1 MFVNDKMVLQLVAL
15 LKKFQIKKIVVSPG
29 SRHNKLINSLQA
41 DNYFKLYLVVD
52 ERSAA
57 FFALGLIQ
65 ESGEPVAVT
74 CSSGTACMNY
84 GSAIVEA
91 FYQRL
96 PLLVL
101 SSDRVPE
108 LLNQCED
115 QMYDQASTF
124 INCTK
129 YHCLLPVID
138 TPRDEWYC
146 NRIINEA
153 LIELN
158 HHGRGPVHINIPFA
172 AHHGANYDVESLPDA
187 RKITLHQLPMSSSEW
202 KTISARLKGKKV
214 MVVWG
219 QAVYPLNEVEKAEN
233 TFAEKYNVAVLTDKM
248 SNCHAKN
255 AIINTTITM
264 SIMKDNQA
272 PALQPDVVISIG
284 ANYIFNNE
292 LKKYLKNGKA
302 EHWQVGYEDKVCDPF
317 HTLTDIFE
325 MPETYFFNMLSENCE
340 SKTNGSYFA
349 EWKAIA
355 DIPTLPQ
362 MQYCE
367 LYAITKLMSQ
377 LPANCDLQLA
387 NSQTIRMAH
396 YIPIKESIRV
406 NCNRGV
412 NGIDG
417 SMSTAVGF
425 GADSNKPLFYIT
437 GELSFFYDM
446 NSLGNRDIKPNLRII
461 VINNGLGQEFKNV
474 SFPGSLV
481 LGDDID
487 KFTAAK
493 GHFACQSK
501 TLVKD
506 YAENLGFE
514 YLTASNKEEFAE
526 VYKRFISKE
535 LTERPML
542 FEIFTDT
549 KDETQANY
557 SITSIEL
564 KSKFVRKVHDTLMKP
579 ELVAVKNLAKKIVK

>member
-1 MFVNDKMVLQLVAL
+1 MFVNDKMVLQLVSL
-15 LKKFQIKKIVVSPG
+15 LKKFEISKIVVSPG
-29 SRHNKLINSLQA
+29 SRHNKLINSLQN
-41 DNYFKLYLVVD
+41 DPFFKLYLVVD

-65 ESGEPVAVT
+65 ETGEPVAVT

-124 INCTK
+124 ITCTK
-129 YHCLLPVID
+129 YHCQLPVID

-153 LIELN
+153 LIELT

-172 AHHGANYDVESLPDA
+172 AHHGTSYDVEQLPDA
-187 RKITLHQLPMSSSEW
+187 RKITVHQLPMDGKEW
-202 KTISARLKGKKV
+202 KQISSRLKDKKV
-214 MVVWG
+214 MIIWG
-219 QAVYPLNEVEKAEN
+219 QAVCPLKAVADAEEA
-233 TFAEKYNVAVLTDKM
+233 FAEKYNAAILTDKM

-264 SIMKDNQA
+264 SIMKEQQA

-292 LKKYLKNGKA
+292 IKAYLKKGNA
-302 EHWQVGYEDKVCDPF
+302 EHWQVGREDKVCDPF

-325 MPETYFFNMLSENCE
+325 MPEEHFFQMLTENCDSKTKNTYF
-340 SKTNGSYFA
+340 A
-349 EWKAIA
+349 DWKEIA
-355 DIPTLPQ
+355 DLPTLPD

-377 LPANCDLQLA
+377 LPNDCDLQLA

-396 YIPIKESIRV
+396 YIPIKEGIRV

-425 GADSNKPLFYIT
+425 GANNNRPLFYIT

-446 NSLGNRDIKPNLRII
+446 NSLSIRHLSPKTRILL
-461 VINNGLGQEFKNV
+461 INNSGGAVMYDQARNTPTENLPIYLAAGESKV
-474 SFPGSLV
+474 
-481 LGDDID
+481 
-487 KFTAAK
+487 AK
-493 GHFACQSK
+493 GWVESLGFKYVSAHSKEEVDAGVK
-501 TLVKD
+501 TLLDESINQPVLLEVFSNLSEDRFCIGD
-506 YAENLGFE
+506 YVQSQDQRSFSE
-514 YLTASNKEEFAE
+514 
-526 VYKRFISKE
+526 
-535 LTERPML
+535 
-542 FEIFTDT
+542 
-549 KDETQANY
+549 
-557 SITSIEL
+557 
-564 KSKFVRKVHDTLMKP
+564 KVGGRLSRMF
-579 ELVAVKNLAKKIVK
+579 KK

>member
-15 LKKFQIKKIVVSPG
+15 LKKFNVSKIVVSPG
-29 SRHNKLINSLQA
+29 SRHNKLINSLQS
-41 DNYFKLYLVVD
+41 DPFFKLYLVVD

-65 ESGEPVAVT
+65 ECGETVAIT

-91 FYQRL
+91 YYQRL

-124 INCTK
+124 ISCTK
-129 YHCLLPVID
+129 YHCQLPVID

-153 LIELN
+153 LIELT

-172 AHHGANYDVESLPDA
+172 AHHGTAYDVKTLPDA
-187 RKITLHQLPMSSSEW
+187 RKITVHQLPMLSSDW
-202 KTISARLKGKKV
+202 KNISLRLKDKKV
-214 MVVWG
+214 MIIWG
-219 QAVYPLNEVEKAEN
+219 QSVYPLHEVEKSEN
-233 TFAEKYNVAVLTDKM
+233 AFAEKYNVAVLTDKM
-248 SNCHAKN
+248 SNCHANN
-255 AIINTTITM
+255 AIINTTVTM
-264 SIMKDNQA
+264 SIMKGNQA
-272 PALQPDVVISIG
+272 PALQPDIVISIG

-292 LKKYLKNGKA
+292 IKAYLKNGMS
-302 EHWQVGYEDKVCDPF
+302 EHWQVGLEDKVCDPF

-325 MPETYFFNMLSENCE
+325 MSESHFFDMLVENCFG
-340 SKTNGSYFA
+340 KTENDYYLG
-349 EWKAIA
+349 WKEIS
-355 DIPTLPQ
+355 DLPTLPD

-377 LPANCDLQLA
+377 LPSNCDLQLA

-396 YIPIKESIRV
+396 YIPIKEGIRV

-425 GADSNKPLFYIT
+425 GANSNRPLFYIT

-446 NSLGNRDIKPNLRII
+446 NCLSIRHLSKKTRILLINNSGGAVMYDQPRNTSTDSLPIYLAAGETKVAKGWAESLG
-461 VINNGLGQEFKNV
+461 FK
-474 SFPGSLV
+474 
-481 LGDDID
+481 
-487 KFTAAK
+487 
-493 GHFACQSK
+493 
-501 TLVKD
+501 
-506 YAENLGFE
+506 
-514 YLTASNKEEFAE
+514 YLPAHN
-526 VYKRFISKE
+526 
-535 LTERPML
+535 
-542 FEIFTDT
+542 
-549 KDETQANY
+549 KDEVDAGVKVLLDE
-557 SITSIEL
+557 SIDTPVILEVFTNLSEDRYCIGDYI
-564 KSKFVRKVHDTLMKP
+564 KSQDQRTFSEKVGGRLSRMF
-579 ELVAVKNLAKKIVK
+579 KK

>member
-1 MFVNDKMVLQLVAL
+1 MFVNNKMVLQLVAL

-29 SRHNKLINSLQA
+29 SRHNKLVNSLQA
-41 DNYFKLYLVVD
+41 DNYFELYLVVD

-65 ESGEPVAVT
+65 ECGEPVAVT
-74 CSSGTACMNY
+74 CSSGTACINY

-124 INCTK
+124 VGCTK
-129 YHCLLPVID
+129 YHCQLPVVD

-172 AHHGANYDVESLPDA
+172 AHHGTAYDVESLPDA
-187 RKITLHQLPMSSSEW
+187 RKITMHQLPMSSSEW
-202 KTISARLKGKKV
+202 KSISARLKDKKV
-214 MVVWG
+214 MIVWG
-219 QAVYPLNEVEKAEN
+219 QAVNPLKKVEEVEN
-233 TFAEKYNVAVLTDKM
+233 TFAEKYNAAILTDKM

-272 PALQPDVVISIG
+272 PALQPDVVISVG

-292 LKKYLKNGKA
+292 IKKFLKNGNA
-302 EHWQVGYEDKVCDPF
+302 EHWQVGSEDKVCDPF

-325 MPETYFFNMLSENCE
+325 MPESYFFEMLSENCAG
-340 SKTNGSYFA
+340 KTKGSYFA
-349 EWKAIA
+349 DWKAIA
-355 DIPTLPQ
+355 DIPTLPD

-377 LPANCDLQLA
+377 LPSDSDLQLA

-396 YIPIKESIRV
+396 YIPIKPSIRV

-446 NSLGNRDIKPNLRII
+446 NSLSIRHLSPKTRILL
-461 VINNGLGQEFKNV
+461 INNQGGAVMYDQPRDTPVEGLPIYLAAGENK
-474 SFPGSLV
+474 
-481 LGDDID
+481 
-487 KFTAAK
+487 TAK
-493 GHFACQSK
+493 GWVES
-501 TLVKD
+501 
-506 YAENLGFE
+506 LGFK
-514 YLTASNKEEFAE
+514 YVSAHN
-526 VYKRFISKE
+526 
-535 LTERPML
+535 
-542 FEIFTDT
+542 
-549 KDETQANY
+549 KDEVDAGVKVLLDE
-557 SITSIEL
+557 SIDQPILLEVFTNLSEDRYCIGDYI
-564 KSKFVRKVHDTLMKP
+564 KSQDQRSFGEKVSGRLSRMF
-579 ELVAVKNLAKKIVK
+579 KK

>member
-15 LKKFQIKKIVVSPG
+15 LKKFGVSKIVVSPG

-52 ERSAA
+52 ERSAG

-65 ESGEPVAVT
+65 ETGEPVAVT
-74 CSSGTACMNY
+74 CSSGTACINY

-124 INCTK
+124 VNCTK
-129 YHCLLPVID
+129 YHCQLPVVD

-153 LIELN
+153 LIELT

-172 AHHGANYDVESLPDA
+172 QHHGTSYDVVALPDA
-187 RKITLHQLPMSSSEW
+187 RKITLHQLPMTETDWKSVSS
-202 KTISARLKGKKV
+202 RLVGKKV
-214 MVVWG
+214 MIVWG
-219 QAVYPLNEVEKAEN
+219 QSVVPLRDVEKSEN
-233 TFAEKYNVAVLTDKM
+233 EFAKKYNAVVLTDKM
-248 SNCHAKN
+248 SNCHANN

-264 SIMKDNQA
+264 SIMKYNQA
-272 PALQPDVVISIG
+272 SSLQPDIVISIG

-292 LKKYLKNGKA
+292 LKAYLKSGNA
-302 EHWQVGYEDKVCDPF
+302 EHWQVGLEDKVCDPF

-325 MPETYFFNMLSENCE
+325 MPEKYFFDKLSENGVSE
-340 SKTNGSYFA
+340 TASNYYEG
-349 EWKAIA
+349 WKIISE
-355 DIPTLPQ
+355 IPALPD

-377 LPANCDLQLA
+377 LPENCDLQLA

-396 YIPIKESIRV
+396 YIPINNNIRV
-406 NCNRGV
+406 NFNRGV

-425 GADSNKPLFYIT
+425 GSESDKPLYYIT

-446 NSLGNRDIKPNLRII
+446 NSLSIRHLSKKMRILL
-461 VINNGLGQEFKNV
+461 INNQGGAV
-474 SFPGSLV
+474 MY
-481 LGDDID
+481 D
-487 KFTAAK
+487 KPRNTPTNNLPIYLAAGENKVAK
-493 GHFACQSK
+493 GW
-501 TLVKD
+501 
-506 YAENLGFE
+506 AESLGFK
-514 YLTASNKEEFAE
+514 YLTATNKEEVDSGVKTLLDDKIESPVLLE
-526 VYKRFISKE
+526 VFTNLSEDRFCIN
-535 LTERPML
+535 
-542 FEIFTDT
+542 D
-549 KDETQANY
+549 Y
-557 SITSIEL
+557 
-564 KSKFVRKVHDTLMKP
+564 VRSQDQRSLIDKV
-579 ELVAVKNLAKKIVK
+579 LVRLNKMFQK

>member
-1 MFVNDKMVLQLVAL
+1 MYVNDKMVLQLVAL
-15 LKKFQIKKIVVSPG
+15 LKKFGIKRIVVSPG
-29 SRHNKLINSLQA
+29 SRHNKLINSLEA
-41 DNYFKLYLVVD
+41 DGSFKLYLVVD

-65 ESGEPVAVT
+65 ESDEPVAVT

-108 LLNQCED
+108 LLNQCEN

-124 INCTK
+124 IGCTK
-129 YHCLLPVID
+129 YHCELPVID

-146 NRIINEA
+146 NRLINEA
-153 LIELN
+153 LIELT

-172 AHHGANYDVESLPDA
+172 AHHGAAYNVETLPDA
-187 RKITLHQLPMSSSEW
+187 RKITIHQLPFKESEW
-202 KTISARLKGKKV
+202 QMISSRLNNKKV
-214 MVVWG
+214 MIIWG
-219 QAVYPLNEVEKAEN
+219 QAVSPLKEVETSEN
-233 TFAEKYNVAVLTDKM
+233 AFAEKYNVAVLTDKM

-264 SIMKDNQA
+264 SIMKDQQI
-272 PALQPDVVISIG
+272 PSLQPDIVISVG

-292 LKKYLKNGKA
+292 IKAFLKKGKA
-302 EHWQVGYEDKVCDPF
+302 EHWQVGLEDKVCDPF

-325 MPETYFFNMLSENCE
+325 MPEAYFFNMLVDNCVSKSEGTYYTDW
-340 SKTNGSYFA
+340 KT
-349 EWKAIA
+349 IA
-355 DIPTLPQ
+355 DLPTVPD

-425 GADSNKPLFYIT
+425 GADSGKPLFYIT

-446 NSLGNRDIKPNLRII
+446 NSLSIRHLSKKTRILL
-461 VINNGLGQEFKNV
+461 INNQGGAV
-474 SFPGSLV
+474 MY
-481 LGDDID
+481 D
-487 KFTAAK
+487 KPRNTATNELPIYLAAGESKVAK
-493 GHFACQSK
+493 GWVES
-501 TLVKD
+501 
-506 YAENLGFE
+506 LGFK
-514 YLTASNKEEFAE
+514 YLTATNKKE
-526 VYKRFISKE
+526 VDAGVNVLLDESINSPVLLEVFTNLSEDKFCIYDYLRSQDQRSFGEKVSEKISS
-535 LTERPML
+535 M
-542 FEIFTDT
+542 F
-549 KDETQANY
+549 
-557 SITSIEL
+557 
-564 KSKFVRKVHDTLMKP
+564 
-579 ELVAVKNLAKKIVK
+579 KK

>member
-1 MFVNDKMVLQLVAL
+1 MFVNDKMVLQLVSL
-15 LKKFQIKKIVVSPG
+15 LKKFEISKIVVSPG
-29 SRHNKLINSLQA
+29 SRHNKLINSLNN
-41 DNYFKLYLVVD
+41 DPFFKLYLVVD

-65 ESGEPVAVT
+65 ECGEPVAVT

-84 GSAIVEA
+84 GSAVVEA

-124 INCTK
+124 ISCTK
-129 YHCLLPVID
+129 YHCQLPVID

-153 LIELN
+153 LIELT

-172 AHHGANYDVESLPDA
+172 AHHGAAYDVETLPDA
-187 RKITLHQLPMSSSEW
+187 RKITVHQLPMSSIDW
-202 KTISARLKGKKV
+202 NYISSRLKDKKV
-214 MVVWG
+214 MIIWG
-219 QAVYPLNEVEKAEN
+219 QAVYPLYEVEKSEN
-233 TFAEKYNVAVLTDKM
+233 AFAKKYNVAVLTDKM
-248 SNCHAKN
+248 SNCHAEN
-255 AIINTTITM
+255 SIINTTITM

-272 PALQPDVVISIG
+272 PELQPDIVISIG

-292 LKKYLKNGKA
+292 IKAYLKNGKA
-302 EHWQVGYEDKVCDPF
+302 EHWQVGKEDKVCDPF

-325 MPETYFFNMLSENCE
+325 MPESHFFDMLVENA
-340 SKTNGSYFA
+340 SGKTNNYYFR
-349 EWKAIA
+349 EWKELS
-355 DIPTLPQ
+355 DIPTLPD

-377 LPANCDLQLA
+377 LPSDCDLQLA

-396 YIPIKESIRV
+396 YIPIKDGIRV

-425 GADSNKPLFYIT
+425 GVNSNRPLFYIT

-446 NSLGNRDIKPNLRII
+446 NSLSIRHLSKKTRILL
-461 VINNGLGQEFKNV
+461 INNHGGAVMYDQPRNTSTENL
-474 SFPGSLV
+474 PIYLAA
-481 LGDDID
+481 GDS
-487 KFTAAK
+487 KVAK
-493 GHFACQSK
+493 GW
-501 TLVKD
+501 
-506 YAENLGFE
+506 AESLGFK
-514 YLTASNKEEFAE
+514 YLSAFNKEEVDAGVKVLLDESIDMPIILE
-526 VYKRFISKE
+526 VFTNLSEDRYCIGDYIHSQDQRSFSEKVSGRIS
-535 LTERPML
+535 RM
-542 FEIFTDT
+542 F
-549 KDETQANY
+549 
-557 SITSIEL
+557 
-564 KSKFVRKVHDTLMKP
+564 
-579 ELVAVKNLAKKIVK
+579 KK

>member
-1 MFVNDKMVLQLVAL
+1 MYVNDKMVLQLVAL
-15 LKKFQIKKIVVSPG
+15 LKKFGIKRIVVSPG
-29 SRHNKLINSLQA
+29 SRHNKLINSLEA
-41 DNYFKLYLVVD
+41 DGSFKLYLVVD

-65 ESGEPVAVT
+65 ESDEPVAVT

-124 INCTK
+124 IGCTK
-129 YHCLLPVID
+129 YHCELPVID

-146 NRIINEA
+146 NRLINEA
-153 LIELN
+153 LIELT

-172 AHHGANYDVESLPDA
+172 AHHGAAYNVETLPDA
-187 RKITLHQLPMSSSEW
+187 RKITIHQLPFKESEW
-202 KTISARLKGKKV
+202 QMISSRLNNKKV
-214 MVVWG
+214 MIIWG
-219 QAVYPLNEVEKAEN
+219 QAVSPLSEVETSEN
-233 TFAEKYNVAVLTDKM
+233 AFAEKYNVAVLTDKM

-264 SIMKDNQA
+264 SIMKDQQI
-272 PALQPDVVISIG
+272 PSLQPDIVISVG

-292 LKKYLKNGKA
+292 IKAFLKKGKA
-302 EHWQVGYEDKVCDPF
+302 EHWQVGLEDKVCDPF

-325 MPETYFFNMLSENCE
+325 MPEAYFFNMLVDNCVSKSEGTYYTDW
-340 SKTNGSYFA
+340 KT
-349 EWKAIA
+349 IA
-355 DIPTLPQ
+355 DLPTVPD

-425 GADSNKPLFYIT
+425 GADSDKPLFYIT

-446 NSLGNRDIKPNLRII
+446 NSLSIRHLSKKTRILL
-461 VINNGLGQEFKNV
+461 INNQGGAV
-474 SFPGSLV
+474 MY
-481 LGDDID
+481 D
-487 KFTAAK
+487 KPRNTATNELPIYLAAGESKVAK
-493 GHFACQSK
+493 GWVES
-501 TLVKD
+501 
-506 YAENLGFE
+506 LGFK
-514 YLTASNKEEFAE
+514 YLTATNKKE
-526 VYKRFISKE
+526 VDAGVNVLLDESINSPVLLEVFTNLSEDKFCIYDYLRSQDQRSFGEKVSEKISS
-535 LTERPML
+535 M
-542 FEIFTDT
+542 F
-549 KDETQANY
+549 
-557 SITSIEL
+557 
-564 KSKFVRKVHDTLMKP
+564 
-579 ELVAVKNLAKKIVK
+579 KK

>member
-1 MFVNDKMVLQLVAL
+1 MYVNDKMVLQLVAL
-15 LKKFQIKKIVVSPG
+15 LKKFGIKRIVVSPG
-29 SRHNKLINSLQA
+29 SRHNKLINSLEA
-41 DNYFKLYLVVD
+41 DGSFKLYLVVD

-65 ESGEPVAVT
+65 ESDEPVAVT

-124 INCTK
+124 IGCTK
-129 YHCLLPVID
+129 YHCELPVID

-146 NRIINEA
+146 NRLINEA
-153 LIELN
+153 LIELT

-172 AHHGANYDVESLPDA
+172 AHHGAAYNVETLPDA
-187 RKITLHQLPMSSSEW
+187 RKITIHQLPFKESEW
-202 KTISARLKGKKV
+202 QMISSRLNNKKV
-214 MVVWG
+214 MIIWG
-219 QAVYPLNEVEKAEN
+219 QAVSPLKEVETSEN
-233 TFAEKYNVAVLTDKM
+233 AFAEKYNVAVLTDKM

-264 SIMKDNQA
+264 SIMKDQQI
-272 PALQPDVVISIG
+272 PSLQPDIVISVG

-292 LKKYLKNGKA
+292 IKAFLKKGKA
-302 EHWQVGYEDKVCDPF
+302 EHWQVGLEDKVCDPF

-325 MPETYFFNMLSENCE
+325 MPEAYFFNMLVDNCVSKSEGTYYTDW
-340 SKTNGSYFA
+340 KTL
-349 EWKAIA
+349 A
-355 DIPTLPQ
+355 DLPTVPD

-396 YIPIKESIRV
+396 YIPIEESIRV

-425 GADSNKPLFYIT
+425 GADSDKPLFYIT

-446 NSLGNRDIKPNLRII
+446 NSLSIRHLSKKTRILL
-461 VINNGLGQEFKNV
+461 INNQGGAV
-474 SFPGSLV
+474 MY
-481 LGDDID
+481 D
-487 KFTAAK
+487 KPRNTATNELPIYLAAGESKVAK
-493 GHFACQSK
+493 GWVES
-501 TLVKD
+501 
-506 YAENLGFE
+506 LGFK
-514 YLTASNKEEFAE
+514 YLTATNKKE
-526 VYKRFISKE
+526 VDAGVNVLLDESINSPVLLEVFTNLSEDKFCIYDYLRSQDQRSFGEKVTGKISS
-535 LTERPML
+535 M
-542 FEIFTDT
+542 F
-549 KDETQANY
+549 
-557 SITSIEL
+557 
-564 KSKFVRKVHDTLMKP
+564 
-579 ELVAVKNLAKKIVK
+579 KK

>member
-1 MFVNDKMVLQLVAL
+1 MYVNDKMVLQLVAL
-15 LKKFQIKKIVVSPG
+15 LKKFGIKKIVVSPG
-29 SRHNKLINSLQA
+29 SRHNKLVNSLQA
-41 DNYFKLYLVVD
+41 DGSFKLYLVVD

-65 ESGEPVAVT
+65 ECGEPVAVT

-115 QMYDQASTF
+115 QMYDQVSTF
-124 INCTK
+124 ATCTK
-129 YHCLLPVID
+129 YHCQLPVVKV
-138 TPRDEWYC
+138 PMDEWYC

-153 LIELN
+153 LIELT
-158 HHGRGPVHINIPFA
+158 HHGRGPVHINIPFVD
-172 AHHGANYDVESLPDA
+172 HHGTAYDVEELPDA
-187 RKITLHQLPMSSSEW
+187 RKITLHQLPMEAEAW
-202 KTISARLKGKKV
+202 KLLSYRLRGKKV

-219 QAVYPLNEVEKAEN
+219 QSVVPLKEVETTEN
-233 TFAEKYNVAVLTDKM
+233 AFAEKYNVAVLTDKM

-255 AIINTTITM
+255 AIVNTTITM

-272 PALQPDVVISIG
+272 PALQPDVVISVG

-292 LKKYLKNGKA
+292 LKRYLKNGNT
-302 EHWQVGYEDKVCDPF
+302 EHWQVGLEDKVCDPF

-325 MPETYFFNMLSENCE
+325 MPEAYFFKMLAENGE
-340 SKTNGSYFA
+340 GNAQGSYFA
-349 EWKAIA
+349 GWKAIA
-355 DIPTLPQ
+355 DIPTLPD

-377 LPANCDLQLA
+377 LPENCDLQLA

-396 YIPIKESIRV
+396 YIPINESIRV

-425 GADSNKPLFYIT
+425 GAGSNRPLFYIT

-446 NSLGNRDIKPNLRII
+446 NSLSIRHISPKTRILL
-461 VINNGLGQEFKNV
+461 INNQGGAV
-474 SFPGSLV
+474 MY
-481 LGDDID
+481 D
-487 KFTAAK
+487 KPRNTPTEKLPIYLAAGETKVAK
-493 GHFACQSK
+493 GW
-501 TLVKD
+501 
-506 YAENLGFE
+506 AESLGFK
-514 YLTASNKEEFAE
+514 YLTAKNKEEVDEGVKVLLDESIDRPVLLE
-526 VYKRFISKE
+526 VFTNLSEDRFCIGDYIHSQDQRSFSE
-535 LTERPML
+535 
-542 FEIFTDT
+542 
-549 KDETQANY
+549 
-557 SITSIEL
+557 
-564 KSKFVRKVHDTLMKP
+564 KVGGRLSRMF
-579 ELVAVKNLAKKIVK
+579 KK

>member
-1 MFVNDKMVLQLVAL
+1 MYVNDKMVLQLVAL
-15 LKKFQIKKIVVSPG
+15 LKKFGIKKIVVSPG
-29 SRHNKLINSLQA
+29 SRHNKLINSLEA
-41 DNYFKLYLVVD
+41 DGSFKLYLVVD

-65 ESGEPVAVT
+65 ESDEPVAVT

-124 INCTK
+124 IGCTK
-129 YHCLLPVID
+129 YHCELPVID

-146 NRIINEA
+146 NRLINEA
-153 LIELN
+153 LIELT

-172 AHHGANYDVESLPDA
+172 AHHGAAYNVETLPDA
-187 RKITLHQLPMSSSEW
+187 RKITIHQLPFKETEWQMISS
-202 KTISARLKGKKV
+202 RLNNKKV
-214 MVVWG
+214 MIIWG
-219 QAVYPLNEVEKAEN
+219 QAVSPLKEVEISEN
-233 TFAEKYNVAVLTDKM
+233 AFAEKYNVAVLTDKM

-264 SIMKDNQA
+264 SIMKDQQI
-272 PALQPDVVISIG
+272 PSLQPDIVISVG

-292 LKKYLKNGKA
+292 IKAFLKKGKA
-302 EHWQVGYEDKVCDPF
+302 EHWQVGLEDKVCDPF

-325 MPETYFFNMLSENCE
+325 MPEAYFFNMLVDNCVSKSEGTYYTDW
-340 SKTNGSYFA
+340 KT
-349 EWKAIA
+349 IA
-355 DIPTLPQ
+355 DLPTVPD

-425 GADSNKPLFYIT
+425 GADSDKPLFYIT

-446 NSLGNRDIKPNLRII
+446 NSLSIRHLSKKTRILL
-461 VINNGLGQEFKNV
+461 INNQGGAV
-474 SFPGSLV
+474 MY
-481 LGDDID
+481 D
-487 KFTAAK
+487 KPRNTATNELPIYLAAGESKVAK
-493 GHFACQSK
+493 GWVES
-501 TLVKD
+501 
-506 YAENLGFE
+506 LGFK
-514 YLTASNKEEFAE
+514 YLTATNKKE
-526 VYKRFISKE
+526 VDAGVNVLLDESINSPVLLEVFTNLSEDKFCIYDYLRSQDQRSFGEKVSEKISS
-535 LTERPML
+535 M
-542 FEIFTDT
+542 F
-549 KDETQANY
+549 
-557 SITSIEL
+557 
-564 KSKFVRKVHDTLMKP
+564 
-579 ELVAVKNLAKKIVK
+579 KK

>member
-1 MFVNDKMVLQLVAL
+1 MYVNDKMVLQLVAL
-15 LKKFQIKKIVVSPG
+15 LKKFRIKKIVVSPG
-29 SRHNKLINSLQA
+29 SRHNKLINTLEAEGS
-41 DNYFKLYLVVD
+41 FKLYLVVD

-65 ESGEPVAVT
+65 ECGEPVAVT

-124 INCTK
+124 ITCTK
-129 YHCLLPVID
+129 YHCQLPVID

-172 AHHGANYDVESLPDA
+172 AHHGTAYDVDILPDA
-187 RKITLHQLPMSSSEW
+187 RKISMHQLPMMSSEW
-202 KTISARLKGKKV
+202 KSISARLRGKKV
-214 MVVWG
+214 MIIWG
-219 QAVYPLNEVEKAEN
+219 QAVSPLKDVETAEN
-233 TFAEKYNVAVLTDKM
+233 SFAEMYDAAILTDKM
-248 SNCHAKN
+248 SNCHSKN

-264 SIMKDNQA
+264 NIMKDNQV
-272 PALQPDVVISIG
+272 PALQPDIVSSVG

-292 LKKYLKNGKA
+292 IKAFLKKGNA
-302 EHWQVGYEDKVCDPF
+302 EHWQVGLEDKVCDPF

-325 MPETYFFNMLSENCE
+325 MPEAYFFNMLTENCDN
-340 SKTNGSYFA
+340 KTKGSYFA
-349 EWKAIA
+349 DWKVIA
-355 DIPTLPQ
+355 DIPTLPD

-396 YIPIKESIRV
+396 YIPIKDDIRV

-417 SMSTAVGF
+417 SMSTALGF
-425 GADSNKPLFYIT
+425 GAESGRPLFYIT

-446 NSLGNRDIKPNLRII
+446 NSLSIRHLSNKTRILL
-461 VINNGLGQEFKNV
+461 INNHGGAVMYDQPRNTPVEGLPIYLAAGETK
-474 SFPGSLV
+474 
-481 LGDDID
+481 I
-487 KFTAAK
+487 AK
-493 GHFACQSK
+493 GWVES
-501 TLVKD
+501 
-506 YAENLGFE
+506 LGFK
-514 YLTASNKEEFAE
+514 YISAKNKGE
-526 VYKRFISKE
+526 VDAGVKMLLDESISQPIVLEVFTNLSEDRYCIGDYIKSQDQRSFGE
-535 LTERPML
+535 KVSSRLSRML
-542 FEIFTDT
+542 N
-549 KDETQANY
+549 K
-557 SITSIEL
+557 
-564 KSKFVRKVHDTLMKP
+564 
-579 ELVAVKNLAKKIVK
+579 

>member
-1 MFVNDKMVLQLVAL
+1 MYVNDKMVLQLVAL
-15 LKKFQIKKIVVSPG
+15 LKKFRIKKIVVSPG
-29 SRHNKLINSLQA
+29 SRHNKLINTLEAEGS
-41 DNYFKLYLVVD
+41 FKLYLVVD

-65 ESGEPVAVT
+65 ECGEPVAVT

-124 INCTK
+124 ITCTK
-129 YHCLLPVID
+129 YHCQLPVID

-172 AHHGANYDVESLPDA
+172 AHHGTAYDVDILPDA
-187 RKITLHQLPMSSSEW
+187 RKISMHQLPMMSSEW
-202 KTISARLKGKKV
+202 KSISARLRGKKV
-214 MVVWG
+214 MIIWG
-219 QAVYPLNEVEKAEN
+219 QAVSPLKDVETAEN
-233 TFAEKYNVAVLTDKM
+233 SFAEMYDAAILTDKM
-248 SNCHAKN
+248 SNCHSKN

-264 SIMKDNQA
+264 NIMKDNQV
-272 PALQPDVVISIG
+272 PALQPDIVISVG

-292 LKKYLKNGKA
+292 IKAFLKKGNA
-302 EHWQVGYEDKVCDPF
+302 EHWQVGLEDKVCDPF

-325 MPETYFFNMLSENCE
+325 MPEAYFFNMLTENCDN
-340 SKTNGSYFA
+340 KTKGSYFA
-349 EWKAIA
+349 DWKVIA
-355 DIPTLPQ
+355 DIPTLPD

-396 YIPIKESIRV
+396 YIPIKDDIRV

-417 SMSTAVGF
+417 SMSTALGF
-425 GADSNKPLFYIT
+425 GAESGRPLFYIT

-446 NSLGNRDIKPNLRII
+446 NSLSIRHLSNKTRILL
-461 VINNGLGQEFKNV
+461 INNHGGAVMYDQPRNTPVEGLPIYLAAGETK
-474 SFPGSLV
+474 
-481 LGDDID
+481 I
-487 KFTAAK
+487 AK
-493 GHFACQSK
+493 GWVES
-501 TLVKD
+501 
-506 YAENLGFE
+506 LGFK
-514 YLTASNKEEFAE
+514 YISAKNKGE
-526 VYKRFISKE
+526 VDAGVKMLLDESISQPIVLEVFTNLSEDRYCIGDYIKSQDQRSFGE
-535 LTERPML
+535 KVSRRLSRML
-542 FEIFTDT
+542 
-549 KDETQANY
+549 
-557 SITSIEL
+557 
-564 KSKFVRKVHDTLMKP
+564 
-579 ELVAVKNLAKKIVK
+579 KK

>member
-1 MFVNDKMVLQLVAL
+1 MFVNDKMVLQLVSL
-15 LKKFQIKKIVVSPG
+15 LKKFGISKVVVSPG
-29 SRHNKLINSLQA
+29 SRHNKLINSLQN
-41 DNYFKLYLVVD
+41 DSFFKLYLIVD

-65 ESGEPVAVT
+65 ECGEPVAVT

-91 FYQRL
+91 YYQRL

-124 INCTK
+124 ITCTK
-129 YHCLLPVID
+129 YHCQLPIID

-153 LIELN
+153 LIELT

-172 AHHGANYDVESLPDA
+172 AHHGTAYDVEKLPDA
-187 RKITLHQLPMSSSEW
+187 RKITVHQLPMSKGDWKQISS
-202 KTISARLKGKKV
+202 RLKDKTV
-214 MVVWG
+214 MIIWG
-219 QAVYPLNEVEKAEN
+219 QAVYPLQAVSEAEEA
-233 TFAEKYNVAVLTDKM
+233 FADKYNAAVLTDKM

-264 SIMKDNQA
+264 SIMKEQQA

-292 LKKYLKNGKA
+292 IKRYLQKGHA
-302 EHWQVGYEDKVCDPF
+302 EHWQVGREDKVCDPF

-325 MPETYFFNMLSENCE
+325 MPEEYFFQMLTDNCDSKTKNTYFA
-340 SKTNGSYFA
+340 G
-349 EWKAIA
+349 WKEIA
-355 DIPTLPQ
+355 DLPTLPD

-377 LPANCDLQLA
+377 LPNDCDLQLA

-396 YIPIKESIRV
+396 YIPIKDGIRV

-425 GADSNKPLFYIT
+425 GANNNRPLFYIT

-446 NSLGNRDIKPNLRII
+446 NSLSIRHLSPKTRILL
-461 VINNGLGQEFKNV
+461 INNSGGAVMYDQVRNTPTENLPIYLAAGESK
-474 SFPGSLV
+474 
-481 LGDDID
+481 I
-487 KFTAAK
+487 AK
-493 GHFACQSK
+493 GWVES
-501 TLVKD
+501 
-506 YAENLGFE
+506 LGFK
-514 YLTASNKEEFAE
+514 YLSANTKEEIDAGVKALLDDSIAQPILLE
-526 VYKRFISKE
+526 VFSNLSE
-535 LTERPML
+535 DH
-542 FEIFTDT
+542 FC
-549 KDETQANY
+549 
-557 SITSIEL
+557 IEDYVH
-564 KSKFVRKVHDTLMKP
+564 SQDQRSFSEKVGGRLSRMF
-579 ELVAVKNLAKKIVK
+579 KK

>member
-1 MFVNDKMVLQLVAL
+1 MYVNDKMVLQLVAL
-15 LKKFQIKKIVVSPG
+15 LKKFGIKKVVVSPG
-29 SRHNKLINSLQA
+29 SRHNKLINSLET
-41 DNYFKLYLVVD
+41 DGSFKLYLVVD

-65 ESGEPVAVT
+65 ECGEPVAVT

-96 PLLVL
+96 PLIVL

-124 INCTK
+124 IGCTK
-129 YHCLLPVID
+129 YHCQLPVID

-146 NRIINEA
+146 NRLINEA
-153 LIELN
+153 LIELT

-172 AHHGANYDVESLPDA
+172 AHHGTAYSVESLPDA
-187 RKITLHQLPMSSSEW
+187 RKITMHQLPINSSEW
-202 KTISARLKGKKV
+202 KFISARLKSKKV
-214 MVVWG
+214 MIIWG
-219 QAVYPLNEVEKAEN
+219 QSVTPLMEVEVAEDA
-233 TFAEKYNVAVLTDKM
+233 FADRYNAAVLTDKM
-248 SNCHAKN
+248 SNCHTKN

-264 SIMKDNQA
+264 SIMKEQQV
-272 PALQPDVVISIG
+272 PALQPDIVISVG

-292 LKKYLKNGKA
+292 IKAFIKKGNA
-302 EHWQVGYEDKVCDPF
+302 EHWQVGLEDKVCDPF

-325 MPETYFFNMLSENCE
+325 MPEAYFFNMLVENCE
-340 SKTNGSYFA
+340 SKTKGSYFA
-349 EWKAIA
+349 DWKAIA
-355 DIPTLPQ
+355 DLPTLPD

-396 YIPIKESIRV
+396 YIPIKDSIRI

-425 GADSNKPLFYIT
+425 GANSDKPLFYIT

-446 NSLGNRDIKPNLRII
+446 NSLCIRHLSKKSRFML
-461 VINNGLGQEFKNV
+461 INNQGGAVMYDRPRN
-474 SFPGSLV
+474 
-481 LGDDID
+481 
-487 KFTAAK
+487 TATTDLPIYLAAGENKVAK
-493 GHFACQSK
+493 GWVES
-501 TLVKD
+501 
-506 YAENLGFE
+506 LGFK
-514 YLTASNKEEFAE
+514 YLTATN
-526 VYKRFISKE
+526 
-535 LTERPML
+535 
-542 FEIFTDT
+542 
-549 KDETQANY
+549 KDEVDAGVKVLLDE
-557 SITSIEL
+557 SIDTPVLLEVFTNLSEDRYCINDYVASQDQRAFSE
-564 KSKFVRKVHDTLMKP
+564 KVSGKLSRMF
-579 ELVAVKNLAKKIVK
+579 KK

>member
-1 MFVNDKMVLQLVAL
+1 MYVNDKMVLQLVAL
-15 LKKFQIKKIVVSPG
+15 LKKFGIKRIVVSPG
-29 SRHNKLINSLQA
+29 SRHNKLINSLEA
-41 DNYFKLYLVVD
+41 HGSFKLYLVVD

-65 ESGEPVAVT
+65 ESDEPVAVT

-124 INCTK
+124 IGCTK
-129 YHCLLPVID
+129 YHCELPVID

-146 NRIINEA
+146 NRLINEA
-153 LIELN
+153 LIELT

-172 AHHGANYDVESLPDA
+172 AHHGAAYNVETLPDA
-187 RKITLHQLPMSSSEW
+187 RKITIHQLPFKESEW
-202 KTISARLKGKKV
+202 QMISSRLNNKKV
-214 MVVWG
+214 MIIWG
-219 QAVYPLNEVEKAEN
+219 QAVSPLKEVETSEN
-233 TFAEKYNVAVLTDKM
+233 AFAEKYNVAVLTDKM

-264 SIMKDNQA
+264 SIMKDQQI
-272 PALQPDVVISIG
+272 PSLQPDIVISVG

-292 LKKYLKNGKA
+292 IKAFLKKGKA
-302 EHWQVGYEDKVCDPF
+302 EHWQVGLEDKVCDPF

-325 MPETYFFNMLSENCE
+325 MPEAYFFNMLVDNCVSKSEGTYYTDW
-340 SKTNGSYFA
+340 KT
-349 EWKAIA
+349 IA
-355 DIPTLPQ
+355 DLPTVPD

-425 GADSNKPLFYIT
+425 GADSDKPLFYIT

-446 NSLGNRDIKPNLRII
+446 NSLSIRHLSKKTRILL
-461 VINNGLGQEFKNV
+461 INNQGGAV
-474 SFPGSLV
+474 MY
-481 LGDDID
+481 D
-487 KFTAAK
+487 KPRNTATNELPIYLAAGESKVAK
-493 GHFACQSK
+493 GWVES
-501 TLVKD
+501 
-506 YAENLGFE
+506 LGFK
-514 YLTASNKEEFAE
+514 YLTATNKKDVDAGVNVLLDESINSPVLLE
-526 VYKRFISKE
+526 VFTNLSEDKFCINDYLRSQDQRSFGEKVSEKIS
-535 LTERPML
+535 RML
-542 FEIFTDT
+542 
-549 KDETQANY
+549 
-557 SITSIEL
+557 
-564 KSKFVRKVHDTLMKP
+564 
-579 ELVAVKNLAKKIVK
+579 KK

>member
-1 MFVNDKMVLQLVAL
+1 MFANDKMVLQLVAL

-29 SRHNKLINSLQA
+29 SRHNKLVNSLQA
-41 DNYFKLYLVVD
+41 DNYFELYLVVD

-65 ESGEPVAVT
+65 ECGEPVAVT
-74 CSSGTACMNY
+74 CSSGTACINY

-91 FYQRL
+91 FYKRL

-124 INCTK
+124 VGCTK
-129 YHCLLPVID
+129 YHCQLPVVD

-172 AHHGANYDVESLPDA
+172 AHHGTAYDVESLPDA
-187 RKITLHQLPMSSSEW
+187 RKITMHQLPMSSSEW
-202 KTISARLKGKKV
+202 KSISARLKDKKV
-214 MVVWG
+214 MIVWG
-219 QAVYPLNEVEKAEN
+219 QAVNPLKEVEEVEN
-233 TFAEKYNVAVLTDKM
+233 TFAEKYNAAILTDKM

-272 PALQPDVVISIG
+272 PALQPDVVISVG

-292 LKKYLKNGKA
+292 IKKFLKNGNA
-302 EHWQVGYEDKVCDPF
+302 EHWQVGSEDKVCDPF

-325 MPETYFFNMLSENCE
+325 MPESYFFEMLSENCAG
-340 SKTNGSYFA
+340 KTKGSYFA
-349 EWKAIA
+349 DWKAIA
-355 DIPTLPQ
+355 DIPTLPD

-377 LPANCDLQLA
+377 LPSDSDLQLA

-396 YIPIKESIRV
+396 YIPIKPSIRV

-446 NSLGNRDIKPNLRII
+446 NSLSIRHLSPKTRILL
-461 VINNGLGQEFKNV
+461 INNQGGAVMYDQPRDTPVEGLPIYLAAGENK
-474 SFPGSLV
+474 
-481 LGDDID
+481 
-487 KFTAAK
+487 TAK
-493 GHFACQSK
+493 GWVES
-501 TLVKD
+501 
-506 YAENLGFE
+506 LGFK
-514 YLTASNKEEFAE
+514 YVSAHN
-526 VYKRFISKE
+526 
-535 LTERPML
+535 
-542 FEIFTDT
+542 
-549 KDETQANY
+549 KDEVDAGVKVLLDE
-557 SITSIEL
+557 SIDQPILLEVFTNLSEDRYCIGDYI
-564 KSKFVRKVHDTLMKP
+564 KSQDQRSFGEKVSGRLSRMF
-579 ELVAVKNLAKKIVK
+579 KK

>member
-1 MFVNDKMVLQLVAL
+1 MYVNDKMVLQLVAL
-15 LKKFQIKKIVVSPG
+15 LKKFGIKKIVVSPG
-29 SRHNKLINSLQA
+29 SRHNKLVNSLQT
-41 DNYFKLYLVVD
+41 DSFFKCYLVVD

-124 INCTK
+124 IGCTK
-129 YHCLLPVID
+129 YHCQLPVID

-153 LIELN
+153 LIELS

-172 AHHGANYDVESLPDA
+172 AHHGTTYDVESLPDA
-187 RKITLHQLPMSSSEW
+187 RKITLHQLPMDSSKW
-202 KTISARLKGKKV
+202 KSIAARLQDKKV
-214 MVVWG
+214 MIIWG
-219 QAVYPLNEVEKAEN
+219 QAVYPLKVVEESANAFSKKN
-233 TFAEKYNVAVLTDKM
+233 NVAILTDKM
-248 SNCHAKN
+248 SNCHAQN

-264 SIMKDNQA
+264 SIMKENQI
-272 PALQPDVVISIG
+272 PDLEPDVVISVG

-292 LKKYLKNGKA
+292 IKAFLKRGKA

-325 MPETYFFNMLSENCE
+325 MPESYFFDMLSENCV
-340 SKTNGSYFA
+340 SKTKGNYFA
-349 EWKAIA
+349 DWKAIA
-355 DIPTLPQ
+355 DIPTLPD

-425 GADSNKPLFYIT
+425 GANSNRPLFYIT

-446 NSLGNRDIKPNLRII
+446 NSLSIRHLSNKTRILL
-461 VINNGLGQEFKNV
+461 INNQGGAVMYDQPRNTPVDGLPIYLAAGETK
-474 SFPGSLV
+474 
-481 LGDDID
+481 
-487 KFTAAK
+487 TAK
-493 GHFACQSK
+493 GWVES
-501 TLVKD
+501 
-506 YAENLGFE
+506 LGFK
-514 YLTASNKEEFAE
+514 YISAQNKEEVDAGVQKLLDE
-526 VYKRFISKE
+526 SINE
-535 LTERPML
+535 PML
-542 FEIFTDT
+542 LEVFTNLSEDRYCIG
-549 KDETQANY
+549 DY
-557 SITSIEL
+557 I
-564 KSKFVRKVHDTLMKP
+564 KSQDQRSFGEKVSGRLSRMF
-579 ELVAVKNLAKKIVK
+579 KK

>member
-1 MFVNDKMVLQLVAL
+1 MFVNDKMVLQLVSL
-15 LKKFQIKKIVVSPG
+15 LKKFEISKIVVSPG
-29 SRHNKLINSLQA
+29 SRHNKLINSLKC
-41 DNYFKLYLVVD
+41 DPFFKLYLVVD

-65 ESGEPVAVT
+65 ECGEPVAVT

-84 GSAIVEA
+84 GSAVVEA

-124 INCTK
+124 ISCTK
-129 YHCLLPVID
+129 YHCQLPVID
-138 TPRDEWYC
+138 TPRDAWYC

-153 LIELN
+153 LIELT

-172 AHHGANYDVESLPDA
+172 AHHGAAYDVETLPDA
-187 RKITLHQLPMSSSEW
+187 RKITVHQLPMSSIDW
-202 KTISARLKGKKV
+202 NNISSRLKDKKV
-214 MVVWG
+214 MIIWG
-219 QAVYPLNEVEKAEN
+219 QSVYPLYEVEKSEN
-233 TFAEKYNVAVLTDKM
+233 AFAKKYNVAVLTDKM
-248 SNCHAKN
+248 SNCHADN
-255 AIINTTITM
+255 SIINTTITM

-272 PALQPDVVISIG
+272 PALQPDIVISVG

-292 LKKYLKNGKA
+292 IKAYLKNGKA
-302 EHWQVGYEDKVCDPF
+302 EHWQVGKEDKVCDPF

-325 MPETYFFNMLSENCE
+325 MPESHFFDMLVENA
-340 SKTNGSYFA
+340 SGKTNNDYFR
-349 EWKAIA
+349 EWKELS
-355 DIPTLPQ
+355 DIPTLPD

-377 LPANCDLQLA
+377 LPSDCDLQLA

-396 YIPIKESIRV
+396 YIPIKDGIRV

-425 GADSNKPLFYIT
+425 GANSNRPLFYIT

-446 NSLGNRDIKPNLRII
+446 NSLSIRHLSKKTRILL
-461 VINNGLGQEFKNV
+461 INNHGGAVMYDQPRNTSTENLPIYLAAGESKV
-474 SFPGSLV
+474 
-481 LGDDID
+481 
-487 KFTAAK
+487 AK
-493 GHFACQSK
+493 GW
-501 TLVKD
+501 
-506 YAENLGFE
+506 AESLGFK
-514 YLTASNKEEFAE
+514 YLSAFNKEEVDAGVKVLLDESIDMPIILE
-526 VYKRFISKE
+526 VFTNLSEDRYCIGDYIHSQDQRSFSEKVSGRIS
-535 LTERPML
+535 RM
-542 FEIFTDT
+542 F
-549 KDETQANY
+549 
-557 SITSIEL
+557 
-564 KSKFVRKVHDTLMKP
+564 
-579 ELVAVKNLAKKIVK
+579 KK

>member
-1 MFVNDKMVLQLVAL
+1 M
-15 LKKFQIKKIVVSPG
+15 
-29 SRHNKLINSLQA
+29 
-41 DNYFKLYLVVD
+41 YLVVD

-65 ESGEPVAVT
+65 ECGDPVAVT

-124 INCTK
+124 IGCTK
-129 YHCLLPVID
+129 YHCQLPVID

-146 NRIINEA
+146 NRLINEA
-153 LIELN
+153 LIELT

-172 AHHGANYDVESLPDA
+172 AHHGTAYDVESLPDV
-187 RKITLHQLPMSSSEW
+187 RKITLHQLPMKSVDWKSVSS
-202 KTISARLKGKKV
+202 RLKGKKV
-214 MVVWG
+214 MIIWG
-219 QAVYPLNEVEKAEN
+219 QAVVPLKDVEASEN
-233 TFAEKYNVAVLTDKM
+233 VFAEKYDAAVLTDKM
-248 SNCHAKN
+248 SNCHANN

-264 SIMKDNQA
+264 SIMKEQQA
-272 PALQPDVVISIG
+272 PALQPDVVISVG

-292 LKKYLKNGKA
+292 IKSYLKNGHA
-302 EHWQVGYEDKVCDPF
+302 EHWQVGMEDKVCDPF

-325 MPETYFFNMLSENCE
+325 MPEACFFEMLVENCE
-340 SKTNGSYFA
+340 SKTKGSYFA

-355 DIPTLPQ
+355 DIPTLPD

-377 LPANCDLQLA
+377 LPASCDLQLA

-396 YIPIKESIRV
+396 YIPIKDSIRV

-425 GADSNKPLFYIT
+425 GADSDKPLFYIT

-446 NSLGNRDIKPNLRII
+446 NSLCIRHLSKKTRILL
-461 VINNGLGQEFKNV
+461 INNQGGAV
-474 SFPGSLV
+474 MYDRPRG
-481 LGDDID
+481 
-487 KFTAAK
+487 TATADLPIYLAAGENKIAK
-493 GHFACQSK
+493 GW
-501 TLVKD
+501 
-506 YAENLGFE
+506 AESLGFK
-514 YLTASNKEEFAE
+514 YLTATNKEEVDAGVKVLLDGSIDMPVLLE
-526 VYKRFISKE
+526 VFTNLSEDRYCISDYVKSQDQRSFSE
-535 LTERPML
+535 KVSGKLSR
-542 FEIFTDT
+542 IF
-549 KDETQANY
+549 
-557 SITSIEL
+557 
-564 KSKFVRKVHDTLMKP
+564 
-579 ELVAVKNLAKKIVK
+579 KK

>member
-1 MFVNDKMVLQLVAL
+1 MFVNDKMVLQLVSL
-15 LKKFQIKKIVVSPG
+15 MKKFGVSKVVVSPG
-29 SRHNKLINSLQA
+29 SRHNKLINSLQN
-41 DNYFKLYLVVD
+41 DPFFKLYLIVD

-65 ESGEPVAVT
+65 ECGEPVAVT

-124 INCTK
+124 ITCTK
-129 YHCLLPVID
+129 YHCQLPVID

-153 LIELN
+153 LIELT

-172 AHHGANYDVESLPDA
+172 AHHGTAYNIERLPDA
-187 RKITLHQLPMSSSEW
+187 RKITVHQLPMSIADWKQISS
-202 KTISARLKGKKV
+202 RLKEKKV
-214 MVVWG
+214 MIIWG
-219 QAVYPLNEVEKAEN
+219 QSVSPLQAVSAAEEA
-233 TFAEKYNVAVLTDKM
+233 FAEKYNAAVLTDKM

-264 SIMKDNQA
+264 RIMKDNQA
-272 PALQPDVVISIG
+272 PILQPDVVISIG
-284 ANYIFNNE
+284 GNYIFNNE
-292 LKKYLKNGKA
+292 IKKYLNDGNS
-302 EHWQVGYEDKVCDPF
+302 EHWQVGREDKVCDPF

-325 MPETYFFNMLSENCE
+325 MPEEYFFQMLTENCDGKTKNTYFV
-340 SKTNGSYFA
+340 G
-349 EWKAIA
+349 WKEIA
-355 DIPTLPQ
+355 DIPTLPD

-377 LPANCDLQLA
+377 LPNNCDLQLA

-396 YIPIKESIRV
+396 YIPINEGIRV

-425 GADSNKPLFYIT
+425 GANNNRPLFYIT

-446 NSLGNRDIKPNLRII
+446 NSLSIRHLSPKTRILL
-461 VINNGLGQEFKNV
+461 INNSGGAVMYDQARNT
-474 SFPGSLV
+474 PT
-481 LGDDID
+481 D
-487 KFTAAK
+487 KLPIYLASGESKIAK
-493 GHFACQSK
+493 GWVES
-501 TLVKD
+501 
-506 YAENLGFE
+506 LGFK
-514 YLTASNKEEFAE
+514 YLSAHNKEEVDAGVNTMLDESINQPILLE
-526 VYKRFISKE
+526 VFSNLSEDRYCIDDYTRSQDQRSFSEKVSGR
-535 LTERPML
+535 LTRM
-542 FEIFTDT
+542 F
-549 KDETQANY
+549 
-557 SITSIEL
+557 
-564 KSKFVRKVHDTLMKP
+564 
-579 ELVAVKNLAKKIVK
+579 KK

>member
-15 LKKFQIKKIVVSPG
+15 LKKFKVSKIVVSPG
-29 SRHNKLINSLQA
+29 SRHNKLINTLQA
-41 DNYFKLYLVVD
+41 DSFFKLYLVVD

-65 ESGEPVAVT
+65 ECGEPVAIT

-124 INCTK
+124 ITCTK
-129 YHCLLPVID
+129 YHCQIPVID

-153 LIELN
+153 LIELT

-172 AHHGANYDVESLPDA
+172 AHHGTAYDVTVLPDA
-187 RKITLHQLPMSSSEW
+187 RKITVHQLPMSSSDW
-202 KTISARLKGKKV
+202 KNISFRLKDKKV
-214 MVVWG
+214 MVIWG
-219 QAVYPLNEVEKAEN
+219 QSVYPLHEVEKAEN
-233 TFAEKYNVAVLTDKM
+233 AFAEKYNAAVLTDKM
-248 SNCHAKN
+248 SNCHAVN

-264 SIMKDNQA
+264 SVMKDNQA
-272 PALQPDVVISIG
+272 PALQPDIVISVG

-292 LKKYLKNGKA
+292 IKAYLKNGKA
-302 EHWQVGYEDKVCDPF
+302 EHWQVGKEDKVCDPF

-325 MPETYFFNMLSENCE
+325 MPESHFFDMLVENASGETNNDYFR
-340 SKTNGSYFA
+340 G
-349 EWKAIA
+349 WKEIS
-355 DIPTLPQ
+355 DIPTLPD
-362 MQYCE
+362 MQFCE

-377 LPANCDLQLA
+377 LPNDCDLQLA

-425 GADSNKPLFYIT
+425 GANSNRPLFYIT

-446 NSLGNRDIKPNLRII
+446 NSLSIRHLSKKTRILL
-461 VINNGLGQEFKNV
+461 INNKGGAVMYDQPRNTSTEALPIYLAAGETKV
-474 SFPGSLV
+474 
-481 LGDDID
+481 
-487 KFTAAK
+487 AK
-493 GHFACQSK
+493 GW
-501 TLVKD
+501 
-506 YAENLGFE
+506 AESLGFK
-514 YLTASNKEEFAE
+514 YLSAHNKDE
-526 VYKRFISKE
+526 VDAGIKVLLDESIVAPIILE
-535 LTERPML
+535 V
-542 FEIFTDT
+542 FTDLSE
-549 KDETQANY
+549 DRYCIGDYIRSQDQRSFSE
-557 SITSIEL
+557 
-564 KSKFVRKVHDTLMKP
+564 KVSGRLSRMF
-579 ELVAVKNLAKKIVK
+579 KK

>member
-1 MFVNDKMVLQLVAL
+1 MYVNDKMVLQLVAL
-15 LKKFQIKKIVVSPG
+15 LKKFGIKKIVVSPG
-29 SRHNKLINSLQA
+29 SRHNKLINSLEA
-41 DNYFKLYLVVD
+41 DGSFKLYLVVD

-65 ESGEPVAVT
+65 ESDEPVAVT

-124 INCTK
+124 IGCTK
-129 YHCLLPVID
+129 YHCELPVID

-146 NRIINEA
+146 NRLINEA
-153 LIELN
+153 LIELT

-172 AHHGANYDVESLPDA
+172 AHHGAAYNVETLPDA
-187 RKITLHQLPMSSSEW
+187 RKITIHQLPFKESEW
-202 KTISARLKGKKV
+202 QMISSRLNNKKV
-214 MVVWG
+214 MIIWG
-219 QAVYPLNEVEKAEN
+219 QAVSPLKEVEISEN
-233 TFAEKYNVAVLTDKM
+233 AFAEKYNVAVLTDKM

-264 SIMKDNQA
+264 SIMKDQQI
-272 PALQPDVVISIG
+272 PSLQPDIVISVG

-292 LKKYLKNGKA
+292 IKAFLKKGKA
-302 EHWQVGYEDKVCDPF
+302 EHWQVGLEDKVCDPF

-325 MPETYFFNMLSENCE
+325 MPEAYFFNMLVDNCVSKSEGTYYTDW
-340 SKTNGSYFA
+340 KT
-349 EWKAIA
+349 IA
-355 DIPTLPQ
+355 DLPTVPD

-425 GADSNKPLFYIT
+425 GADSDKPLFYIT

-446 NSLGNRDIKPNLRII
+446 NSLSIRHLSKKTRILL
-461 VINNGLGQEFKNV
+461 INNQGGAV
-474 SFPGSLV
+474 MY
-481 LGDDID
+481 D
-487 KFTAAK
+487 KPRNTATNELPIYLAAGESKVAK
-493 GHFACQSK
+493 GWVES
-501 TLVKD
+501 
-506 YAENLGFE
+506 LGFK
-514 YLTASNKEEFAE
+514 YLTATNKKE
-526 VYKRFISKE
+526 VDAGVNVLLDESINSPVLLEVFTNLSEDKFCICDYLRSQDQRSFGEKVSEKIS
-535 LTERPML
+535 
-542 FEIFTDT
+542 
-549 KDETQANY
+549 
-557 SITSIEL
+557 SIL
-564 KSKFVRKVHDTLMKP
+564 KK
-579 ELVAVKNLAKKIVK
+579 

>member
-1 MFVNDKMVLQLVAL
+1 MFVNDKMVLQLVSL
-15 LKKFQIKKIVVSPG
+15 LKKFGISKIVVSPG
-29 SRHNKLINSLQA
+29 SRHNKLINSLQN
-41 DNYFKLYLVVD
+41 DPFFKLYLIVD

-65 ESGEPVAVT
+65 ECGEPVAVT

-124 INCTK
+124 IGCTK
-129 YHCLLPVID
+129 YHCQLPVID

-146 NRIINEA
+146 NRLINEA
-153 LIELN
+153 LIELT
-158 HHGRGPVHINIPFA
+158 HHGRGPVHINIPFDK
-172 AHHGANYDVESLPDA
+172 HHGTAYDVEKLPDV
-187 RKITLHQLPMSSSEW
+187 RKITLHQLPMNDDEW
-202 KTISARLKGKKV
+202 KRISLRLKDKKV
-214 MVVWG
+214 MIIWG
-219 QAVYPLNEVEKAEN
+219 QTVCLMKAVVEAEES
-233 TFAEKYNVAVLTDKM
+233 FAEKYNAAVLTDKM

-264 SIMKDNQA
+264 SIMKEQQA
-272 PALQPDVVISIG
+272 PTLQPDVVISIG

-292 LKKYLKNGKA
+292 IKLYLKKGKA
-302 EHWQVGYEDKVCDPF
+302 EHWQVGREDKVCDPF

-325 MPETYFFNMLSENCE
+325 MPEEYFFQMLTKNCDSITRNTYFDS
-340 SKTNGSYFA
+340 
-349 EWKAIA
+349 WKEIS
-355 DIPTLPQ
+355 DIPTLPD

-377 LPANCDLQLA
+377 LPDNCDLQLA

-396 YIPIKESIRV
+396 YIPIKEGIRV

-425 GADSNKPLFYIT
+425 AASNNRPLFYIT

-446 NSLGNRDIKPNLRII
+446 NSLSIRHLSPKTRILL
-461 VINNGLGQEFKNV
+461 INNSGGAVMYDQARNTPIANLPIYLAAGENKV
-474 SFPGSLV
+474 
-481 LGDDID
+481 
-487 KFTAAK
+487 AK
-493 GHFACQSK
+493 GWVES
-501 TLVKD
+501 
-506 YAENLGFE
+506 LGFK
-514 YLTASNKEEFAE
+514 YVSAHNKEEVDAG
-526 VYKRFISKE
+526 
-535 LTERPML
+535 
-542 FEIFTDT
+542 
-549 KDETQANY
+549 
-557 SITSIEL
+557 
-564 KSKFVRKVHDTLMKP
+564 
-579 ELVAVKNLAKKIVK
+579 VKNLLDESINQPVLLEVFTNLSEDRFCINDYVQSQDQRSFAEKVSGRLSRMLKK